1 MPNNSYFQA
10 NFELLRGLPNST
22 HILVSHS
29 VTSGQINF
37 VLQKISRSETIARL
51 KPIGEKV
58 RMIQI

>member
-1 MPNNSYFQA
+1 MSL
-10 NFELLRGLPNST
+10 EVEVGLDSQGRD
-22 HILVSHS
+22 
-29 VTSGQINF
+29 TSGQINF